1 MIDSRV
7 QLKLLIKRLIKHLFC
22 ILCAQKIE
30 PISIKID
37 ADQEKF
43 PDIIET
49 VKDPRNDLNSEY
61 LIKNK
66 ERIFLTP
73 NFLSLFDFNHAYD
86 PALLENKVM
95 YNSLQLGFLA

>member
-1 MIDSRV
+1 M
-7 QLKLLIKRLIKHLFC
+7 KLLIQRLIKHLFC

-37 ADQEKF
+37 ADQQKF

-49 VKDPRNDLNSEY
+49 VRDPRNDLNSDF

-66 ERIFLTP
+66 ERTFLTP
-73 NFLSLFDFNHAYD
+73 NFLSLFDLNFAYD
-86 PALLENKVM
+86 PALLENKVK
-95 YNSLQLGFLA
+95 YNSL